1 MVIKMFEEKYT
12 SIWENVVILAKEGRE
27 DTKQSFQVQKFCC
40 PTMKTSANKSSQN
53 KHISQGA
60 LTAVSELERGHQDV
74 VDSIQCVAYTLGA
87 GGISESQAKS
97 KLERALLRISKPVS
111 WLSSEYTSTGVN
123 RKPTKIKT
131 VWHGFQI
138 ILKLSASL
146 KLSAV
151 FSNTV
156 CWTSSTF
163 FALQIA

>member
-40 PTMKTSANKSSQN
+40 RAMKKSTNKSFQN

-111 WLSSEYTSTGVN
+111 WLSLEYTST
-123 RKPTKIKT
+123 
-131 VWHGFQI
+131 
-138 ILKLSASL
+138 
-146 KLSAV
+146 
-151 FSNTV
+151 
-156 CWTSSTF
+156 
-163 FALQIA
+163 